1 MLIIYVPALCYCIW
15 FSPTALSLAKD
26 HADRPL
32 IIGAML
38 TIHFLKRSLET
49 LFLHKYS
56 GSTDLGTAIFI
67 GIYYTLVSII
77 VSYFSVQVPLSVYDK
92 NICLLG
98 ITFFFLGQ
106 IGNFYHHYLLAALR
120 KDNKITSKGIEQIK
134 NYKIPKGGLFD
145 YVTMPHY
152 FFELISWLGIALT
165 AQQVNSFLVFC
176 SMFSYLAGRSVAT
189 NQWYKDNIP
198 GYPSKRKNL
207 VPFIF

>member
-1 MLIIYVPALCYCIW
+1 MLIIYVPALCYCLYYL
-15 FSPTALSLAKD
+15 PTALTIATD

-32 IIGAML
+32 IIGVML
-38 TIHFLKRSLET
+38 TIHFLKRTLET

-77 VSYFSVQVPLSVYDK
+77 VSYFSVQVPVSLYDK
-92 NICLLG
+92 NILTTG
-98 ITFFFLGQ
+98 ITLFIIGQ
-106 IGNFYHHYLLAALR
+106 IGNFYHHYILASLR
-120 KDNKITSKGIEQIK
+120 KDKLNPTEGKDQIK
-134 NYKIPKGGLFD
+134 NYKIPVGGLFD

-165 AQQVNSFLVFC
+165 SQQANSFLVFC

-189 NQWYKDNIP
+189 NQWYKDNIKD
-198 GYPSKRKNL
+198 YPQRKNL
-207 VPFIF
+207 IPFIF